1 MKNLTLSA
9 VEWCMDLLIHTNG
22 QTTTLEVKNELRNIG
37 YYAEQAEVSKLMRQL
52 SEAKVGEPEI
62 YNIENTGNFNT
73 YSFTS
78 HMTDVV
84 ANATDVCTPAMDE
97 EDEDENEYIANDDN
111 IDFSKYVMTDDVMTS
126 TAPVSPASPIIS
138 NIMNTIKTSREPQYI
153 FYTEKHARD
162 SKLNINTWM
171 VFDASGSSVEIHAY
185 DENLTR
191 DQVRSRYAS
200 LMHLKIQNVRAKRLY
215 NY

>member
-37 YYAEQAEVSKLMRQL
+37 YYAEQAEVSKLMSQL
-52 SEAKVGEPEI
+52 TDPKASDPVL
-62 YNIENTGNFNT
+62 YNIENNGNFNT

-78 HMTDVV
+78 YMTDVI

-126 TAPVSPASPIIS
+126 TAPASPIIS

-162 SKLNINTWM
+162 SKLGINTWM
-171 VFDASGSSVEIHAY
+171 VFDATGSSVEIHAY